1 MELDPQQFRMLV
13 MIADTGSISSA
24 ARALGVGQ
32 DKLALQLAQVE
43 VTCGF
48 RVFDRDARGA
58 RVTEPGRA
66 VLRHARAACQPRR
79 DATIERGPRAVRLA
93 GSTGILD
100 QLLPDL
106 VHHLGDTR
114 WTATTGS
121 DADVVHGLQN
131 GRFDLALLVRWPHV
145 AYLPREGLVRRQVGE
160 APLRVLLPAGPDT
173 PDAQVGPVG
182 LRELADRPWVLRAD
196 PDARSA
202 VLAECAR
209 ARITPEVR
217 FVVDEPA
224 AVAALAARGEAV
236 AVEPVLTPPAGV
248 AAVAYPGAGQF
259 RIELLHP
266 RSRRDAPGRLADLF
280 DAIAYAVTTR
290 AELRR
295 AG

>member
-1 MELDPQQFRMLV
+1 VQLEPQQCRMLV

-32 DKLALQLAQVE
+32 DKLALQLAQIE
-43 VTCGF
+43 VLCGF
-48 RVFDRDARGA
+48 RVFERDARGA
-58 RVTEPGRA
+58 RVTEQGRTA
-66 VLRHARAACQPRR
+66 LRRARAACQPHPGAPQAR
-79 DATIERGPRAVRLA
+79 EPQAVRLA
-93 GSTGILD
+93 GSPGILD

-121 DADVVHGLQN
+121 DADVVHGLRN

-160 APLRVLLPAGPDT
+160 APLRALLPAGAHT
-173 PDAQVGPVG
+173 PVG
-182 LRELADRPWVLRAD
+182 LGELADRPWVLRAD

-224 AVAALAARGEAV
+224 AVAALAASGEAV
-236 AVEPVLTPPAGV
+236 AIEPVLAAPAGV
-248 AAVAYPGAGQF
+248 TAVPYTGARPF
-259 RIELLHP
+259 RLELLHL
-266 RSRRDAPGRLADLF
+266 RHRRDAPGRLPDLL
-280 DAIAYAVTTR
+280 DAVAYAVTSR
-290 AELRR
+290 ADLRR
-295 AG
+295 AS

>member
-1 MELDPQQFRMLV
+1 MQLEPQQFRMLV

-43 VTCGF
+43 TTCGF
-48 RVFDRDARGA
+48 RVFERDARGA
-58 RVTEPGRA
+58 RVTEPGRG
-66 VLRHARAACQPRR
+66 VLRHARAECQPGR
-79 DATIERGPRAVRLA
+79 APAGVGAPPAVRLA
-93 GSTGILD
+93 GSPGLLD

-121 DADVVHGLQN
+121 EADVVHGLQN
-131 GRFDLALLVRWPHV
+131 GRVDLALLVRWPHI

-160 APLRVLLPAGPDT
+160 APLRVLLPARPDT
-173 PDAQVGPVG
+173 PVGPVG
-182 LRELADRPWVLRAD
+182 LRGLADRPWVLRAD

-224 AVAALAARGEAV
+224 AVAALAASGEAV

-248 AAVAYPGAGQF
+248 AALAYSGAAQF

-266 RSRRDAPGRLADLF
+266 RRGRGAPGRLTDLF

-290 AELRR
+290 VELRR
-295 AG
+295 AC

>member
-1 MELDPQQFRMLV
+1 VQLEAQQFRMLV

-24 ARALGVGQ
+24 ARALGVGH

-43 VTCGF
+43 ATCGF
-48 RVFDRDARGA
+48 RVFERDARGT
-58 RVTEPGRA
+58 RITEPGRA
-66 VLRHARAACQPRR
+66 VLRHARAACQPRQG
-79 DATIERGPRAVRLA
+79 AIAVKERQAVRLA
-93 GSTGILD
+93 GSPGILD
-100 QLLPDL
+100 QLLPDV

-131 GRFDLALLVRWPHV
+131 GLFDLALLVRWPHV

-160 APLRVLLPAGPDT
+160 APLRVLLPAGSVT
-173 PDAQVGPVG
+173 SIG
-182 LRELADRPWVLRAD
+182 LRELAGRPWVLRAD
-196 PDARSA
+196 SDARSA

-236 AVEPVLTPPAGV
+236 AIEPVLTPPAGV

-280 DAIAYAVTTR
+280 DAIAYAVTTN